1 MTKKEILSAVERN
14 RRVLEEHGLLV
25 LDKIASLPTQ
35 GEPFISHNL
44 VVGLN
49 IGGTAHVEYDTQP
62 VDFRPNDMFVLMPK
76 HTVNI
81 LQVSDDLEI
90 IAIVVS
96 PEKFDRMKHDYPNGY
111 HENLHYHWQ
120 AHIQLTESQAADV
133 HALMSVMHSVC
144 WSESQRKV
152 RLYHHLMEAL
162 FVLLQDYCQADGL
175 NTHKPSPHEMIL
187 AHFVDAVMEHYTE
200 SREVL
205 PLAQAFLCHHQ
216 AAVRQERQRLDLG
229 LRHRTGQGHALLPAP
244 PLHPTDIAAPRLPR
258 PGCLRPL
265 LQDLHGHVGPRI
277 QGQAPAAVAAPTH
290 RHTNKERVCQNTAK
304 SL

>member
-35 GEPFISHNL
+35 GEPFISRNL

-152 RLYHHLMEAL
+152 RLYHHLMETL

-200 SREVL
+200 SREVRFYASL
-205 PLAQAFLCHHQ
+205 FCLSPKHFSAIIKQQSGKNASDWISDYVIAQAKAMLCYQHHLSIQQISQRLGFPDQ
-216 AAVRQERQRLDLG
+216 AAFARYFKTYTGMSAREFRDKRL
-229 LRHRTGQGHALLPAP
+229 LL
-244 PLHPTDIAAPRLPR
+244 
-258 PGCLRPL
+258 
-265 LQDLHGHVGPRI
+265 
-277 QGQAPAAVAAPTH
+277 
-290 RHTNKERVCQNTAK
+290 
-304 SL
+304 

>member
-25 LDKIASLPTQ
+25 LDKIASIPTQ
-35 GEPFISHNL
+35 GEPFISRNL

-200 SREVL
+200 SREVRFYASL
-205 PLAQAFLCHHQ
+205 FCLSPKHFSAIIKQQSGKNASDWISDYVIAQAKAMLCYQHHLSIQQISQRLGFPDQ
-216 AAVRQERQRLDLG
+216 AAFARYFKTYTGMSAREFRDKRL
-229 LRHRTGQGHALLPAP
+229 LL
-244 PLHPTDIAAPRLPR
+244 
-258 PGCLRPL
+258 
-265 LQDLHGHVGPRI
+265 
-277 QGQAPAAVAAPTH
+277 
-290 RHTNKERVCQNTAK
+290 
-304 SL
+304 